1 MAQMKLK
8 VDLLEKKEAG
18 FKKVVAGKGKL
29 ETRLGALGQQA
40 AGTSQRVA
48 QLEQENERLHRLLRL
63 GDDNILL
70 GTDGAIT
77 PGSE

>member
-40 AGTSQRVA
+40 AGTYVKLTALR
-48 QLEQENERLHRLLRL
+48 EENERLQRLLRL
-63 GDDNILL
+63 GEDNILL
-70 GTDGAIT
+70 GAGGVVT